1 MVYLI
6 IGIVL
11 LLVLVPIF
19 SVLPSA
25 RQKQQ
30 MMMRQTA
37 RAAGVSVDLTIID
50 DPNPDQDKYLS
61 HTGRKIPA
69 KLEVVAYRIQ
79 RQRGHD
85 WQRLSDLRWCLE
97 RRLDGGWVW
106 VTDGELLSKEMRN
119 FLDKST
125 DDLPADVERIE
136 ESRHKIS
143 VYWHEKAEGDEDYV
157 LKFLRQCAHLPLHE
171 HPPDK
176 GLTSRE

>member
-11 LLVLVPIF
+11 LIVLVPIF

-61 HTGRKIPA
+61 
-69 KLEVVAYRIQ
+69 
-79 RQRGHD
+79 
-85 WQRLSDLRWCLE
+85 
-97 RRLDGGWVW
+97 
-106 VTDGELLSKEMRN
+106 
-119 FLDKST
+119 
-125 DDLPADVERIE
+125 
-136 ESRHKIS
+136 
-143 VYWHEKAEGDEDYV
+143 
-157 LKFLRQCAHLPLHE
+157 
-171 HPPDK
+171 
-176 GLTSRE
+176 